1 MEKSAANTKTNIDPL
16 GLDTF
21 EFGKNT
27 GVPSVSTF
35 YLY

>member
-1 MEKSAANTKTNIDPL
+1 MEKYTTNKKTNIDPL

-27 GVPSVSTF
+27 GVPNVSK
-35 YLY
+35 LY